1 MGVLVG
7 RIGRVEQ
14 GFLERYRNKL
24 RNFTGSIIENFYDFA
39 YNYGLTVA
47 GREFEL
53 RKDAPGQK
61 IINSFESYGVSACE
75 AGAVF
80 WKK

>member
-7 RIGRVEQ
+7 RIGRIEQ
-14 GFLERYRNKL
+14 GFLERCRNKL
-24 RNFTGSIIENFYDFA
+24 RGLTKDIIEKFYDFT

-53 RKDAPGQK
+53 RKDVPGQK
-61 IINSFESYGVSACE
+61 IINAFESYGVSACE
-75 AGAVF
+75 AGADF